1 MKGRRGRG
9 WILKAYLC
17 WYCSK
22 FQKRRQSSV
31 KSSTRKHSL
40 LNAMALDNARRF
52 RNKERTG
59 TRNKSGK
66 CTYGNMPPRHTLY
79 GASNPSGGG
88 GGWTAAGAV
97 GRRRRRRR
105 SSSKAA
111 AGRWLREVAGK
122 QWSGGG
128 AAARR
133 QRGGGCGRWRGS
145 SGAAAGGGGAAAGD
159 ELYSEGSFVALLIA
173 VKRIKIALTC
183 IRINT

>member
-1 MKGRRGRG
+1 MPKQGKKHEISLRTGGAGNGAVYLLKGRRGRG

-40 LNAMALDNARRF
+40 LHAMALDNARRF

-111 AGRWLREVAGK
+111 AGRRLLEVAGK
-122 QWSGGG
+122 QWGSG
-128 AAARR
+128 
-133 QRGGGCGRWRGS
+133 GRWRGG
-145 SGAAAGGGGAAAGD
+145 SGG
-159 ELYSEGSFVALLIA
+159 
-173 VKRIKIALTC
+173 
-183 IRINT
+183 